1 MNSGQLIPTTEA
13 LKVLLKQYRSG
24 APLCQ
29 AQLDCLVQHGVLA
42 TGNGAYWGTARA
54 HSLLPK

>member
-1 MNSGQLIPTTEA
+1 MSPGSLIPTNEA
-13 LKVLLKQYRSG
+13 LKALLKQYRSG
-24 APLCQ
+24 ASLSQ

-54 HSLLPK
+54 HSLLQK